1 MEKTIRLTASMCF
14 HGLRNGLAVGFATNM
29 PTETAGDSTVILPV
43 AGAGWE
49 DMLLENFA
57 RLQLHCSDKFLPL
70 LESLN
75 HLTETDIVIL
85 SPYNSE
91 SIQNAIAQLR
101 LRGNQVTFYEL
112 EGGAL

>member
-1 MEKTIRLTASMCF
+1 
-14 HGLRNGLAVGFATNM
+14 
-29 PTETAGDSTVILPV
+29 
-43 AGAGWE
+43 
-49 DMLLENFA
+49 MLLENFA